1 MKCRPHLTRSSLGTT
16 QPGST
21 KSSDG
26 HGPTARG
33 QRSGF
38 AVCQHLTPEALRGGC
53 LPGSHRLGPP
63 RRCAGCSPEGSSL
76 TIAETPVWGPG
87 CRGRG
92 SLDPTAPGCSSA
104 RLPLP
109 PHAAMPST
117 CVSRL
122 LSPDAL
128 ARGTWPR
135 AEGPPEPQKPEGAPS
150 GPPGRAR
157 PAGSSIS
164 DFWHQTGRPSC
175 RVRRPVCGTLLQRP
189 QEAGT
194 HHTHRPAL
202 KGRAPEPAPVTSS
215 GHPCAEP
222 AGTGQK

>member
-1 MKCRPHLTRSSLGTT
+1 MPARLAPARAPQEVCWV
-16 QPGST
+16 QPGGRQPHDSGNT
-21 KSSDG
+21 SV
-26 HGPTARG
+26 GPRL
-33 QRSGF
+33 Q
-38 AVCQHLTPEALRGGC
+38 GG
-53 LPGSHRLGPP
+53 
-63 RRCAGCSPEGSSL
+63 
-76 TIAETPVWGPG
+76 
-87 CRGRG
+87 G

-104 RLPLP
+104 RLPPP

-194 HHTHRPAL
+194 HHTHRPAI